1 MRLPNELLDEV
12 FKNVFAELASEPLRD
27 RIRLYA
33 PLSLVCKAWQRVAVT
48 HAYASVVVD
57 VAKDSDAIAFLD
69 PVGGAGTH
77 WLPLVKSVTLSTSE
91 PLIKAAPTGDQEEED
106 QEEAEGE
113 DSDAPPARPSPLL
126 HGKAGDETSTLPIV
140 ASLARI
146 LAKCLNL
153 SALSIDRHLDSVTHR
168 ITADQ
173 DPAAMWPSLTHLE
186 FRLGKPFLQVGM
198 FCVEEE
204 SDGDVYLRFC
214 GRFGD
219 PDVEGDVTERMLLK
233 MEFEED
239 SEEFGAEFSEEE

>member
-77 WLPLVKSVTLSTSE
+77 WLPLVKSVTLFTSE

-173 DPAAMWPSLTHLE
+173 DPAAMWPSLTHLD
-186 FRLGKPFLQVGM
+186 FAWYNSFIDLLPVLARLSRLKTLTTLVLFLVTG
-198 FCVEEE
+198 EEH
-204 SDGDVYLRFC
+204 D
-214 GRFGD
+214 D
-219 PDVEGDVTERMLLK
+219 PRGTMT
-233 MEFEED
+233 
-239 SEEFGAEFSEEE
+239 